1 MNDPAD
7 SDDSEEFLDALEHL
21 PNERDSM
28 SRENILQKRV
38 ESLERQMA
46 CISGQMST
54 ILKRLDT
61 ITNSQSQLV
70 ESRRPMRACH
80 ARKRQSQ
87 KDAPMTGP
95 TPIPDSKVEPE
106 GVDLDQ
112 TTTSIASGPVESH
125 NDTELSGV
133 MKDFPDIP
141 TSAPTSGETRRSKP
155 HVPPITIPVYNGVG
169 HVDDW
174 IELVLADAVAGHWT
188 EATCRNVWM
197 RYLGA
202 SVKDYLRTFPA
213 EKKKTFKDVCGL
225 LMKRYGAYRG
235 KDALRRK
242 FEGLKQDKG
251 EKPEDYLDRLVNERM
266 RGWPEES
273 VPDRD
278 SESISKFIYSIHEK
292 NLAWFL
298 NDRLE
303 LNKEGGKVLTL
314 EDFRELLM
322 NHLTGVETFEHER
335 ANSQLPDH

>member
-1 MNDPAD
+1 MD
-7 SDDSEEFLDALEHL
+7 
-21 PNERDSM
+21 
-28 SRENILQKRV
+28 RV
-38 ESLERQMA
+38 
-46 CISGQMST
+46 
-54 ILKRLDT
+54 
-61 ITNSQSQLV
+61 
-70 ESRRPMRACH
+70 
-80 ARKRQSQ
+80 
-87 KDAPMTGP
+87 
-95 TPIPDSKVEPE
+95 
-106 GVDLDQ
+106 
-112 TTTSIASGPVESH
+112 
-125 NDTELSGV
+125 
-133 MKDFPDIP
+133 
-141 TSAPTSGETRRSKP
+141 
-155 HVPPITIPVYNGVG
+155 GVG
-169 HVDDW
+169 RR
-174 IELVLADAVAGHWT
+174 GRGQWT

-303 LNKEGGKVLTL
+303 WNKEGGKVLTL